1 MAIHYLSFCE
11 TSTGNDNTSTDAT
24 KTGLPR
30 ASADSPEQN
39 GTVIVLDTGFAV
51 ICIDITAGPRTGK
64 YYADSLICFH
74 RVCVK
79 CSRQRAYSIVS
90 QKPTIRRKRRL
101 CKSSRVSARLAIG
114 IGRKDAANA
123 RTGPEVNMDSHV
135 LHWRTGDKEIL
146 LDQAQA
152 LAAFALVTRGSYF
165 LCATLNKRF
174 SRKSRRI
181 AFTERPVRICSSSVR
196 GFAP

>member
-1 MAIHYLSFCE
+1 
-11 TSTGNDNTSTDAT
+11 
-24 KTGLPR
+24 
-30 ASADSPEQN
+30 
-39 GTVIVLDTGFAV
+39 
-51 ICIDITAGPRTGK
+51 
-64 YYADSLICFH
+64 
-74 RVCVK
+74 
-79 CSRQRAYSIVS
+79 
-90 QKPTIRRKRRL
+90 
-101 CKSSRVSARLAIG
+101 
-114 IGRKDAANA
+114 
-123 RTGPEVNMDSHV
+123 MDSHV

-181 AFTERPVRICSSSVR
+181 AFTERPVRICSGSVR